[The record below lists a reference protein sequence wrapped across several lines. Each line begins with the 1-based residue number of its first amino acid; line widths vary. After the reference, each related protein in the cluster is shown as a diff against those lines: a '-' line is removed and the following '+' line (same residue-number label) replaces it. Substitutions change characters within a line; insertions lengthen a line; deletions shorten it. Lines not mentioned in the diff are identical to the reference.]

1 MGSLI
6 KPLSAMTVATTQDGH
21 APTGGSGVRTQVAN
35 GATMSLKDWWNNTGK
50 NLYTELVN
58 AGSITTAPVKQEY
71 TPSVTLSGVMDR
83 ANQIMGRLNTAS
95 PETQQA
101 AVSAANN
108 SSFNFDA
115 PTFDPNAGKQEAR
128 DKMYSDY
135 MTTLAN
141 SGKRRINMQKANKNF
156 NEQFEQEWLNGEAGR
171 RNQFNQQ
178 QRDKKMNAL
187 KQSFFDAAN
196 NFSINLQDDVNAA
209 KEAQGLVMDPATGEW
224 KSRTEGLDFNNTEAV
239 QQWLMNNGYKL
250 EKYGADNKYGTETND
265 AITAMLKDSNMV
277 LSDKERQQFMNLQN
291 QWNNRQKP
299 TSSSNP
305 PQVSQVSSNIPVVG
319 HDPKSE
325 RAAKI
330 TRDNFLENN
339 SRYFRNNLAGTRS
352 ARINGK
358 LYPIVVTKNLGT
370 GQTGNDQ
377 SYFLDPETGRLAL
390 AEEDMLGRVK
400 QYTGTPEW
408 FTVNQVLG
416 ITNNKQ
422 GGTLIKKHQQGGN
435 MEDIQ
440 TQVKQLVQ
448 AVAAGDQQAAEQVKQ
463 IMQAAE
469 QGDQQA
475 LQIAQM
481 IQAEIES
488 MKTSAKLGA
497 KLNYIKQLKGDCL
510 EGEELVYFKK
520 GGMIC
525 SKCEKKHEQV
535 VAAKGKKLNAVDE
548 FKKARKSYKK

>member
-1 MGSLI
+1 M
-6 KPLSAMTVATTQDGH
+6 
-21 APTGGSGVRTQVAN
+21 
-35 GATMSLKDWWNNTGK
+35 
-50 NLYTELVN
+50 
-58 AGSITTAPVKQEY
+58 AGSNGNSSYYDLFGEQPIQKIDPTPVSSNYIQGA
-71 TPSVTLSGVMDR
+71 SLSGVMDR
-83 ANQIMGRLNTAS
+83 ANQIMSRYNTAR

-101 AVSAANN
+101 AVSAGNN

-178 QRDKKMNAL
+178 QRDKRMNAL

-265 AITAMLKDSNMV
+265 AITAMLKDSKMI
-277 LSDKERQQFMNLQN
+277 LSDEERQKFMNLQTN
-291 QWNNRQKP
+291 WQNRQNIPSHKVVNTP
-299 TSSSNP
+299 SG
-305 PQVSQVSSNIPVVG
+305 QVSMRSDVVG
-319 HDPKSE
+319 NNPLNLPSFPGKSFK
-325 RAAKI
+325 R
-330 TRDNFLENN
+330 
-339 SRYFRNNLAGTRS
+339 
-352 ARINGK
+352 
-358 LYPIVVTKNLGT
+358 
-370 GQTGNDQ
+370 
-377 SYFLDPETGRLAL
+377 
-390 AEEDMLGRVK
+390 
-400 QYTGTPEW
+400 
-408 FTVNQVLG
+408 
-416 ITNNKQ
+416 
-422 GGTLIKKHQQGGN
+422 GGLIKKHQQGGN
-435 MEDIQ
+435 MEQDIQ

-497 KLNYIKQLKGDCL
+497 KLNYIKQLKGNCL

-548 FKKARKSYKK
+548 FKKSRKNYKK

>member
-1 MGSLI
+1 M
-6 KPLSAMTVATTQDGH
+6 
-21 APTGGSGVRTQVAN
+21 
-35 GATMSLKDWWNNTGK
+35 
-50 NLYTELVN
+50 
-58 AGSITTAPVKQEY
+58 AGSNGNSSYYDLFGEQPIQKTNS
-71 TPSVTLSGVMDR
+71 TPISSNYIQGTSLSGVMDR
-83 ANQIMGRLNTAS
+83 ANQIMSKYNMASKFRLDPSKIATAS

-101 AVSAANN
+101 AVSTVNN

-178 QRDKKMNAL
+178 QRDKRMNAL

-305 PQVSQVSSNIPVVG
+305 PQV
-319 HDPKSE
+319 
-325 RAAKI
+325 
-330 TRDNFLENN
+330 
-339 SRYFRNNLAGTRS
+339 
-352 ARINGK
+352 
-358 LYPIVVTKNLGT
+358 
-370 GQTGNDQ
+370 
-377 SYFLDPETGRLAL
+377 
-390 AEEDMLGRVK
+390 
-400 QYTGTPEW
+400 
-408 FTVNQVLG
+408 LG

-469 QGDQQA
+469 QGDQKA

>member
-35 GATMSLKDWWNNTGK
+35 GATMNLEDWWNNTGK

-58 AGSITTAPVKQEY
+58 TGNITTAAPVNQEY
-71 TPSVTLSGVMDR
+71 TPGVTLSGVMNR
-83 ANQIMGRLNTAS
+83 ANQIMGNTAS

-101 AVSAANN
+101 AVSAVNN

-135 MTTLAN
+135 MATLAN
-141 SGKRRINMQKANKNF
+141 SGKRRINMRKANENF
-156 NEQFEQEWLNGEAGR
+156 NKQFEQEWLNGEAGR

-196 NFSINLQDDVNAA
+196 NFSINLQDDVTAAREAEGQVFDAKTGQWSKPAQPVQTTPGKSNDYWNSVAQQYGFNDMNAVA
-209 KEAQGLVMDPATGEW
+209 AWQRENGLEDDGKFGQNSLNKWNELQAATQPKQ
-224 KSRTEGLDFNNTEAV
+224 KSIG
-239 QQWLMNNGYKL
+239 
-250 EKYGADNKYGTETND
+250 
-265 AITAMLKDSNMV
+265 
-277 LSDKERQQFMNLQN
+277 
-291 QWNNRQKP
+291 
-299 TSSSNP
+299 
-305 PQVSQVSSNIPVVG
+305 
-319 HDPKSE
+319 
-325 RAAKI
+325 
-330 TRDNFLENN
+330 RD
-339 SRYFRNNLAGTRS
+339 
-352 ARINGK
+352 IVDDM
-358 LYPIVVTKNLGT
+358 PIVGSIVTGKDFFQNPSKETAKSFGKRVLWDAASFTPGIGT
-370 GQTGNDQ
+370 IIAGSRAIKGLWDGAKGFWNK
-377 SYFLDPETGRLAL
+377 LPE
-390 AEEDMLGRVK
+390 
-400 QYTGTPEW
+400 
-408 FTVNQVLG
+408 
-416 ITNNKQ
+416 NKQ

-435 MEDIQ
+435 MEQDIQ
-440 TQVKQLVQ
+440 SQVKQLVQ

-548 FKKARKSYKK
+548 FKKTRKSCKK